1 MTLRSPEAGAGAG
14 AGAVEPPEQVG
25 VASQSSKAS
34 RAPTR
39 RRGSH
44 GLGQAAITAG
54 EHRAAA
60 NGGSRQGGGG
70 QGCWGWTA
78 AWSPPA
84 IDGRLFTCF
93 ACLVQCYYYFE
104 WFSLPVYL
112 LEVSSF
118 F

>member
-1 MTLRSPEAGAGAG
+1 MTLRSPGAGAGAG

-60 NGGSRQGGGG
+60 NGGSGAEVKVVGGLA
-70 QGCWGWTA
+70 A

-84 IDGRLFTCF
+84 IDGRLLTCF
-93 ACLVQCYYYFE
+93 ACLLLPPSQNKILNFE
-104 WFSLPVYL
+104 TVFEIL
-112 LEVSSF
+112 F
-118 F
+118 